1 MAYDELAADNWS
13 HMNAN
18 EKLATIFLITW
29 TVNQHNKL
37 PVKIMAFP
45 ALVFS

>member
-18 EKLATIFLITW
+18 EKLATIFF
-29 TVNQHNKL
+29 NN
-37 PVKIMAFP
+37 MD
-45 ALVFS
+45 S